1 MRKSARAT
9 VKRNDRKSRE
19 KASKGSN
26 GKASGGRRTD
36 WARVDAKTDEDIARD
51 ITKDPDAAPEFT
63 DEMFAAARWVT
74 PAKRTQIALKVD
86 PEVLAFFK
94 APGPGYQTRM
104 NDVLRAYMEK
114 AKPRRKPRRAFR

>member
-1 MRKSARAT
+1 MRKRGHATAKRRNEKGSAGSP
-9 VKRNDRKSRE
+9 RKSRRRT
-19 KASKGSN
+19 A
-26 GKASGGRRTD
+26 GGTD

-51 ITKDPDAAPEFT
+51 IANDPDAAPEFT
-63 DEMFAAARWVT
+63 DEMFAQARWVT
-74 PAKRTQIALKVD
+74 PMKRTQIALKVD

-114 AKPRRKPRRAFR
+114 ARAARK